1 MKHDSNLRL
10 LASLQIILALLLAAL
25 CAWHIY
31 ATRVMN
37 RQANALAMSAHN
49 RRAYDLLL
57 AASIEYAGRNA
68 AIHPTLRAV
77 GVTITTN
84 APATPPKR

>member
-25 CAWHIY
+25 CALQIS
-31 ATRVMN
+31 ATRVIN
-37 RQANALAMSAHN
+37 RQARDIAVSLNN
-49 RRAYDLLL
+49 RRAYDQLL
-57 AASIEYAGRNA
+57 AASIDYAGKNP
-68 AIHPTLRAV
+68 AIQPALRAV

-84 APATPPKR
+84 AAPNPRNR